1 MANLFPILAMVSM
14 LLINAIRVEGLDA
27 SGWTAATATSSDS
40 TANPTGGACGYNIID
55 AEAKYAAAVSALLFK
70 EGQSCGQCYNIKCDS
85 QSGSKCS
92 EGSTVTVVATSFFPP
107 ERALPSYGS
116 DSQLMNEHFHLTQSA
131 WEEISSEDSKVVPV
145 LYQRVPCKKQG
156 GVQFTINGQAY
167 YILVLI
173 SNVAGDGSIKSV
185 SIKGSNSTS
194 WVAMS
199 RNNGANWHT
208 NVCFKGQSISFDVT
222 LTDGQNLK
230 FENVVPADWSFGQ
243 TYSSSQQFS

>member
-1 MANLFPILAMVSM
+1 MVSM
-14 LLINAIRVEGLDA
+14 LLINGIRVEGLDA

-107 ERALPSYGS
+107 ERVLPSYGS

-145 LYQRVPCKKQG
+145 LYQR
-156 GVQFTINGQAY
+156 
-167 YILVLI
+167 
-173 SNVAGDGSIKSV
+173 
-185 SIKGSNSTS
+185 
-194 WVAMS
+194 
-199 RNNGANWHT
+199 
-208 NVCFKGQSISFDVT
+208 
-222 LTDGQNLK
+222 
-230 FENVVPADWSFGQ
+230 
-243 TYSSSQQFS
+243 